1 MRGFLLLVLLVAAG
15 VALYVYLK
23 GRSGREVERTAYR
36 ERLTQ
41 GNAPGQRTT
50 TPAPREPSRATVAT
64 FPLPEGRKLRTT
76 LDRQTALAT
85 LEKAVSAY
93 RQQPYPAMPYL
104 SFPRFAW
111 RGTDGPDLLVAFEG
125 ETSPRYVA
133 FWGSNTVSQIG
144 MFDAD
149 GELTLPEIGRWV
161 MAGGSL
167 TSIGTIPSGSLSL
180 GAPRVVSGYQ
190 QDILA
195 GAGVPVTE
203 QSLRLLDAKIRE
215 MFLIKAWQFLTLEGK
230 QNQAEA
236 EQFSQRWS
244 GAAPQEIL
252 DALSSSKPE
261 VLPYLW
267 DLPERVRGILLAD
280 PSSWIDDVTESSASP
295 G

>member
-1 MRGFLLLVLLVAAG
+1 MRGFFLLVLLVAAG

-23 GRSGREVERTAYR
+23 GRPGREVERAAYR
-36 ERLTQ
+36 ERLSQ
-41 GNAPGQRTT
+41 GSSLGQR
-50 TPAPREPSRATVAT
+50 PATAASREPSRSGVAT
-64 FPLPEGRKLRTT
+64 FPLPEGRRLRTT

-111 RGTDGPDLLVAFEG
+111 RGTEGPDLLVAFEG

-133 FWGSNTVSQIG
+133 FWGSNPVSQIG

-180 GAPRVVSGYQ
+180 GAPRLVSGYQ

-195 GAGVPVTE
+195 QAGVPVTE
-203 QSLRLLDAKIRE
+203 ESLRLLDAKIRE
-215 MFLIKAWQFLTLEGK
+215 MFLIKAWQFITLEGQ

-252 DALSSSKPE
+252 DALSSYKPQ

-267 DLPERVRGILLAD
+267 DLPERVRGILLAE
-280 PSSWIDDVTESSASP
+280 PSRWVDDVGGSTTSP